1 MQSGTWSRPMTSESP
16 KAVGEIIPADLP
28 ADSESQP
35 GGINQ
40 EPDRQEDSPRLIG
53 PLAEDPSNRLIYL
66 DEDVMRV
73 ISMRLVNDPRLFVK
87 LRERSGNDHVQLG
100 VINDAGAVGA
110 VYFAQRIWHLPVSE
124 TLIDIPSLN
133 GEAASTDP
141 YPGAVVR
148 VKAFLRA
155 KGDLLPGR
163 LTLTAFGNLRIR
175 VELAHRGTLSSNSA
189 FLSGRALFVVGE
201 LRRLNPLS
209 VAAAAVHLANGVY

>member
-16 KAVGEIIPADLP
+16 NAVGEIIPDDLP
-28 ADSESQP
+28 DDVDSQP
-35 GGINQ
+35 GRIN
-40 EPDRQEDSPRLIG
+40 EESDRRKDSPGVVG

-73 ISMRLVNDPRLFVK
+73 VSMRLVNDPRLFVK
-87 LRERSGNDHVQLG
+87 LRERSKNDNVKLL
-100 VINDAGAVGA
+100 VINDADAVDA

-163 LTLTAFGNLRIR
+163 LTLTGFGNLRIR
-175 VELAHRGTLSSNSA
+175 VELAHRGTLSINSA